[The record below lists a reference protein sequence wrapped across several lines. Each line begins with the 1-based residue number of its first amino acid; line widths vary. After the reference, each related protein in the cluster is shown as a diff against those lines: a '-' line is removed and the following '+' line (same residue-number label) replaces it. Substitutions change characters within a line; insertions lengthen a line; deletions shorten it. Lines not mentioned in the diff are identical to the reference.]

1 MSRTMI
7 SFTLHTFSTVSQK
20 LFTFEFMDLTPI
32 WLTLKLASITAL
44 ILLLIGLPLA
54 YWLSKG
60 RSIAKIILEAIIT
73 MPLVLPPSVLG
84 FYLLLAFSPQHGVG
98 KWLQQVFNVQLVF
111 SFQGLILAS
120 VIYSMPFMIGPIK
133 SALQQLPVSL
143 SQASYTLGK
152 TERQTFIHVL
162 LPNIRA
168 SVLTAVIL
176 TFAHT
181 LGEFGVVLMIGGNI
195 PGITRVASIA
205 VYDSVENQ
213 DYSAA
218 NAYSLILFS
227 ITFVMVI
234 SVFVF
239 NKYKAKSPLE

>member
-1 MSRTMI
+1 
-7 SFTLHTFSTVSQK
+7 
-20 LFTFEFMDLTPI
+20 MDLTPI
-32 WLTLKLASITAL
+32 WLTLRLATITSF
-44 ILLLIGLPLA
+44 ILLIIGLPVA

-60 RSIAKIILEAIIT
+60 RSFVKILIEAIIT

-84 FYLLLAFSPQHGVG
+84 FYLLLAFSPQHGIG
-98 KWLQQVFNVQLVF
+98 KWLQHTFNIQFVF
-111 SFQGLILAS
+111 SFQGLVLAS

-133 SALQQLPVSL
+133 SALQQLPLSL

-152 TERQTFIHVL
+152 TERQTFIKVL

-195 PGITRVASIA
+195 PGVTRVASIA
-205 VYDSVENQ
+205 VYDATENM
-213 DYSAA
+213 DYTTA
-218 NAYSLILFS
+218 NAYSLILFG
-227 ITFVMVI
+227 ITFILVI
-234 SVFVF
+234 SVFIF
-239 NKYKAKSPLE
+239 NKYRLKSPLE

>member
-1 MSRTMI
+1 
-7 SFTLHTFSTVSQK
+7 
-20 LFTFEFMDLTPI
+20 MDLTPI
-32 WLTLKLASITAL
+32 WLTLKLAGITTL
-44 ILLLIGLPLA
+44 VLLLIGLPLA

-60 RSIAKIILEAIIT
+60 RSIFKIILEAIIT

-84 FYLLLAFSPQHGVG
+84 FYLLMAFSPKHGIG
-98 KWLQQVFNVQLVF
+98 AWLQDTFDLQLVF
-111 SFQGLILAS
+111 SFQGLVLAS

-152 TERQTFIHVL
+152 SERETFIRVL
-162 LPNIRA
+162 MPNIRA

-205 VYDSVENQ
+205 VYDSVENM
-213 DYSAA
+213 DYHSA
-218 NAYSLILFS
+218 NNYSLVLFC
-227 ITFVMVI
+227 ITFIMVI

>member
-1 MSRTMI
+1 M
-7 SFTLHTFSTVSQK
+7 
-20 LFTFEFMDLTPI
+20 ELTPI
-32 WLTLKLASITAL
+32 WLTLKLAAITTL
-44 ILLLIGLPLA
+44 VLLLIGLPMA

-60 RSIAKIILEAIIT
+60 KSIVKTVIEAIIT
-73 MPLVLPPSVLG
+73 IPLVLPPSVLG
-84 FYLLLAFSPQHGVG
+84 FYLLLAFSPRHGVG
-98 KWLQQVFNVQLVF
+98 RWLHETFNIQFVF

-133 SALQQLPVSL
+133 SALQQLPLSL

-152 TERQTFIHVL
+152 TERQTFIKVL
-162 LPNIRA
+162 LPNVRA
-168 SVLTAVIL
+168 SVLTAAIL

-195 PGITRVASIA
+195 PGVTRVASIA
-205 VYDSVENQ
+205 VYESVEQ
-213 DYSAA
+213 MDYHTA
-218 NAYSLILFS
+218 NFYSLILFA
-227 ITFVMVI
+227 ITFIMLV